1 MKRPALRMIL
11 AAGVIMI
18 ALASF
23 TTLGKP
29 FRQPLKVERLQWTLQ
44 HMVGNI
50 PSEDF
55 DIGITID
62 VPVSG
67 TSFLVDSVMHLLN
80 EALYDFLEHRE
91 TPHYALGEV
100 YCSDGKN
107 LLRHYREVYQLFL
120 EDTCEFHCC
129 FPDFDYLCVT
139 LVEQTES
146 FVTCEV
152 SSYFIGEGDCNYLK
166 WVTFDK
172 RDGHRLHKV
181 INDEDVPELL
191 KITDGTDNDV
201 WYDAEYNL
209 LDGYEIAWRCDFGL
223 TTDSLWCQY
232 FLAPGIVETFT
243 LDMELARPYL
253 TEEARRLLE

>member
-1 MKRPALRMIL
+1 MKRPTLRMTL
-11 AAGVIMI
+11 AAGVTMI

-23 TTLGKP
+23 TILDKP
-29 FRQPLKVERLQWTLQ
+29 YRQPLKVERQQWTLQ
-44 HMVGNI
+44 HMVGSI

-67 TSFLVDSVMHLLN
+67 TSILIDSVMHLLN
-80 EALYDFLEHRE
+80 EALYAFLEHRE
-91 TPHYALGEV
+91 TPYYSPEEV
-100 YCSDGKN
+100 YCSDGKH
-107 LLRHYREVYQLFL
+107 LLQHYRKAYTPFL
-120 EDTCEFHCC
+120 VDTCEFRCC
-129 FPDFDYLCVT
+129 FPDFDYLRVT
-139 LVEQTES
+139 MVEQTDS

-172 RDGHRLHKV
+172 RDGHRLRKV
-181 INDEDVPELL
+181 INDKDIPKLL
-191 KITDGTDNDV
+191 KLTDETDYDV
-201 WYDAEYNL
+201 WYDVEYNL

-223 TTDSLWCQY
+223 TADTLRCQY

-243 LDMELARPYL
+243 LDMKSARPYL
-253 TEEARRLLE
+253 TEEAKRLLK